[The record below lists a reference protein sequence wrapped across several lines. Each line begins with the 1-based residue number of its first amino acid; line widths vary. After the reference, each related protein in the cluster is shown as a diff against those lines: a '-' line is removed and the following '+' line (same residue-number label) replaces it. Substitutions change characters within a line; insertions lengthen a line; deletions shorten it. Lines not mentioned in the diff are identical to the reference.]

1 LRRLSAKVR
10 ASTASGGLIF
20 SPDGRWLAAAFYVEG
35 QVDVWEVRTGALIRS
50 LRCKWDGRIRSL
62 AVSPDG
68 KTLCVDGEGGARL
81 YETATW
87 GLRQQL
93 EGHGVTR
100 LTTRQMIRLDW
111 SKDVGAV
118 HVSAWPERAKLGRRT
133 KEELGKLWIALGSD
147 DAGKAFLAMRE
158 LLATPE

>member
-1 LRRLSAKVR
+1 SRQSLAVWDVTKAKLLWHKDLEKDRRMSSVESLAFSPDGKVLAVPSEEDGGKDASEAVRLYDAATGRELRRLSAKVR
-10 ASTASGGLIF
+10 ASTARGGLIF

-87 GLRQQL
+87 GLRQQ
-93 EGHGVTR
+93 
-100 LTTRQMIRLDW
+100 
-111 SKDVGAV
+111 
-118 HVSAWPERAKLGRRT
+118 
-133 KEELGKLWIALGSD
+133 
-147 DAGKAFLAMRE
+147 
-158 LLATPE
+158 